1 FRFSREQ
8 RLDVVRVR
16 GYDRIARDAA
26 AHPKDVAK
34 LTLRPE
40 HDLNLALVE
49 AQDLHEAWQ
58 RHGRWRGQL
67 REMLGIGGPCRRRLR
82 LANQCPCRRG
92 IEGERHDIEERNS
105 TAQI

>member
-1 FRFSREQ
+1 MIRLSREQ

-34 LTLRPE
+34 LTLCPE
-40 HDLNLALVE
+40 HELNLALVK

-67 REMLGIGGPCRRRLR
+67 REMLGIGGSGAAPPRPAPPRPLLPGGGGARSGHAR
-82 LANQCPCRRG
+82 P
-92 IEGERHDIEERNS
+92 D
-105 TAQI
+105 